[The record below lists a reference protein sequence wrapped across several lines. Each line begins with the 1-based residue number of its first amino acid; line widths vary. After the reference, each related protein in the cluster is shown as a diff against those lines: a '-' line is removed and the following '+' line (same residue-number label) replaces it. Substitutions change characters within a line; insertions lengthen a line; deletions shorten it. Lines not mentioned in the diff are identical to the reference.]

1 MFKFETLW
9 PILCST
15 TMLTRNLYRLDEVKA
30 ALSWC
35 IKSRRDKEAAFW
47 TQELIDSELYEDLF
61 ETLKSTWLWL
71 YGLQAIEWYLQF
83 SAMMESPDPVTEEEM
98 IGFACSLALCK
109 KDASVL
115 ALVTYGLAD
124 TKEPDRVSPLAIK
137 QSTDSELELAFLRAC
152 KQGKARLAFDLAR
165 PLWSCIER
173 MEVLLNAA
181 RPHPFL
187 DTLKKETWAERAIA
201 VGFVC
206 MTEKPKPIQIK
217 VPDYVSSLLT
227 EWSTLKG
234 RARRV
239 YTIPQDSLYFITKR
253 GRQKNTVSSR
263 KEGWV
268 TSLDALRGCPFWDAA
283 IETVVDDE
291 TKETFYETY
300 FPDDIP
306 DEWSLED
313 QRKSHGFGV
322 LIGDETPNTEKFV
335 RKWFLGVEACVAWMG
350 VADSIRLV
358 KCVNLD
364 LTGESL
370 NDSIENA
377 YIVDPLIEA
386 MESWK
391 LTPVKMRVK
400 EIIVL

>member
-1 MFKFETLW
+1 
-9 PILCST
+9 
-15 TMLTRNLYRLDEVKA
+15 MLTRNLYRLDEVKA

-71 YGLQAIEWYLQF
+71 YGLQAVDWYLQF
-83 SAMMESPDPVTEEEM
+83 SAMMASPEPVTEEEM
-98 IGFACSLALCK
+98 IGFACTLALCP
-109 KDASVL
+109 KDTSVL
-115 ALVTYGLAD
+115 ALVIYGLAD
-124 TKEPDRVSPLAIK
+124 TKEPDRVSPVRIQTAT
-137 QSTDSELELAFLRAC
+137 QSELELAFLRAC

-165 PLWSCIER
+165 PLWSDPSR
-173 MEVLLNAA
+173 MEVLLKAV
-181 RPHPFL
+181 RQHPFL
-187 DTLKKETWAERAIA
+187 TILKKETWAERAAA

-217 VPDYVSSLLT
+217 VPDYVSSLLQ
-227 EWSTLKG
+227 EWSSLKG

-239 YTIPQDSLYFITKR
+239 YTIPQSSLYFITRR

-268 TSLDALRGCPFWDAA
+268 TSLDVLRGCPFWNAA

-291 TKETFYETY
+291 TKEAFYETY

-313 QRKSHGFGV
+313 QQKSHGFAV
-322 LIGDETPNTEKFV
+322 LIGDETPNAEKFV
-335 RKWFLGVEACVAWMG
+335 RRWFIGLEACVAWMG
-350 VADSIRLV
+350 VADSLRLL
-358 KCVNLD
+358 KRINLE
-364 LTGESL
+364 LTGESFE
-370 NDSIENA
+370 DSIENA
-377 YIVDPLIEA
+377 YSIDPLVEA
-386 MESWK
+386 MESWH

-400 EIIVL
+400 EIIEL